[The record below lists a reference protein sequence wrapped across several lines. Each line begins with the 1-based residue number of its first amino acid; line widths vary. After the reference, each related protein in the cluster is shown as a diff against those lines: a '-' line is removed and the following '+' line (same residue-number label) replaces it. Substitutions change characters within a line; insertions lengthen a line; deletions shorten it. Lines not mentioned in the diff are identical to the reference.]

1 MIGIPSMD
9 NYIIQYEGKRW
20 KEKGLMTKR
29 HPMAGH
35 DPSSWSFGVKKE
47 IFSSLGQKERLRDPK
62 ETLIKSDNDLI
73 RVSLKGKHGD
83 PHRSDLTPL
92 FTCLRENHLRGRL
105 SPGNPY
111 WHISA

>member
-20 KEKGLMTKR
+20 EEEELMTKR
-29 HPMAGH
+29 HPMACH
-35 DPSSWSFGVKKE
+35 DPSSWSFGMKAE
-47 IFSSLGQKERLRDPK
+47 IFSSLGQKERL
-62 ETLIKSDNDLI
+62 I
-73 RVSLKGKHGD
+73 LKGKQGD
-83 PHRSDLTPL
+83 PHRSDLTTL
-92 FTCLRENHLRGRL
+92 FTCLWENHLRGRL

>member
-20 KEKGLMTKR
+20 KEEGLMTKR

-62 ETLIKSDNDLI
+62 
-73 RVSLKGKHGD
+73 RKHGD
-83 PHRSDLTPL
+83 PYRSDLTPL
-92 FTCLRENHLRGRL
+92 FTCLWENHLRGGSRRGIRIGIFRCDVL
-105 SPGNPY
+105 
-111 WHISA
+111 